1 MNFAEKKAY
10 CIIYTINSFC
20 IIHFCF
26 LTFETMKGIKI
37 IFWVLWRVWFYVL
50 MAIPILIMLP
60 FLLISIISESGY
72 PYFFRMARIWAKFIL
87 FGMGFYYK
95 VERQQKLIKNKSYMI
110 VANHTSMTD
119 IMLMLAVVRNPFVFV
134 GKKELSKIP
143 LFGFF
148 YKRTCILVDRNSS
161 RSKNEVFKRAQDRL
175 NQGLSICIFPEGGV
189 PDDETVLLD
198 EFKDGAFRLAIEHQ
212 IPIVPIVF
220 ADNKER
226 FSYTFMSGSPGK
238 MRVKILPF
246 VETNGLT
253 SENRKTLRDEVRQ
266 LIYKGLLEFKKKKEY
281 RRKNI
286 EERI

>member
-1 MNFAEKKAY
+1 
-10 CIIYTINSFC
+10 
-20 IIHFCF
+20 
-26 LTFETMKGIKI
+26 MKGLKVV
-37 IFWVLWRVWFYVL
+37 FWVLWRVWFYIL

-60 FLLISIISESGY
+60 FLLVSIASEKGY
-72 PYFFRMARIWAKFIL
+72 PYFFKMARIWAKFIL

-95 VERQQKLIKNKSYMI
+95 VEREEKLVRNKSYMI

-119 IMLMLAVVRNPFVFV
+119 IMLMLALVKNPFVFV

-148 YKRTCILVDRNSS
+148 YKRTCILVDRSS
-161 RSKNEVFKRAQDRL
+161 SKSKNEVFKRAQNRL

-189 PDDETVLLD
+189 PDDESILLD

-226 FSYTFMSGSPGK
+226 FSYTFFSGSPGK
-238 MRVKILPF
+238 MRAKVLPF
-246 VETNGLT
+246 VSTDGLT
-253 SENRKTLRDEVRQ
+253 ADNRKELRDQVRQ
-266 LIYKGLLEFKKKKEY
+266 MIYKDLLKFKNKE
-281 RRKNI
+281 
-286 EERI
+286 